1 LLSVPLTTIHQPCTA
16 MGAIA
21 VNTMLERLREPKLPA
36 RDILLNF
43 HLVVRASCGSAKT
56 D

>member
-1 LLSVPLTTIHQPCTA
+1 

-21 VNTMLERLREPKLPA
+21 VGTMLERLREPKLPA

-43 HLVVRASCGSAKT
+43 ELVIRESCGARKKGLT
-56 D
+56 GVR